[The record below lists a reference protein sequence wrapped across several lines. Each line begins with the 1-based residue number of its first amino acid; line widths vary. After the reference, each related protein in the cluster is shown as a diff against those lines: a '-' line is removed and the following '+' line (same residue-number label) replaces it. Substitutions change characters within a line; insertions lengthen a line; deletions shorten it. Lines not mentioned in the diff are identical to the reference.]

1 VADVRRR
8 RSLRTCYSFAIQA
21 KANDDS
27 VLDAQQVLDPR
38 QHPRGDGQQYDLP
51 EELQGSSKKQSRQQ

>member
-1 VADVRRR
+1 M
-8 RSLRTCYSFAIQA
+8 RTCYSFAIQA